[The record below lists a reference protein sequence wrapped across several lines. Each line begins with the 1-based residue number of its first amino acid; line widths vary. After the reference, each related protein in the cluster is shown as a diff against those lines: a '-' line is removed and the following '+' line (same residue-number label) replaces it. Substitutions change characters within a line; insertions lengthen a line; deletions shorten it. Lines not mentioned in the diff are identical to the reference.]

1 MCLVGAGRVER
12 RSQNQTAATR
22 RQTAEALIFAGF
34 ERPAYTAI
42 PNELLDVLM
51 PRLSPAE
58 LKVTL
63 YVARRTF
70 GFKKGSDRISASQFE
85 RGIIRSDGQILDHG
99 TGLSRRAVYLALDSL
114 TRKGILLRNRHSS
127 QERGDEANE
136 YALNITEEDSSAAMT
151 RALRDGQPFAGVQA
165 PAYTLT
171 PDEVFDVLLYLLSP
185 AEMKVLLY
193 VVRRTFGF
201 NKINDRISLS
211 QFVRGIVK
219 RDGTQL
225 DLGTG
230 LTRRTIQ
237 LALDSLV
244 EQHVLLR
251 RRSRNENGDEPNEY
265 ALNIIGVD
273 PWPSS
278 GGRPF
283 PSSKNPTLDNPNTSL
298 RPNVF
303 NEEKRAAGGSVRD
316 GGVIHAEGGVIYA
329 PESVPISLGSASNA
343 PTSASAA
350 LGERYQF
357 TPRLKTDTR
366 GGLQVM
372 TDPECNENAHKIQPD
387 KIQPDKRQ
395 FDKSLLTT
403 GQSHKSDL
411 KRRCVEGLVA
421 EILAVTGDRRSR
433 NFYLKLAWNLPE
445 DVIRTAISDT
455 RAENSTGRIRKSAAA
470 FFTDWVKTLV
480 RNRGLKMP

>member
-1 MCLVGAGRVER
+1 MFVGAGRVER
-12 RSQNQTAATR
+12 RSQNQRAATL

-85 RGIIRSDGQILDHG
+85 RGIIRSDGQVLDHG

-136 YALNITEEDSSAAMT
+136 YALNISEVDSSAAMSK
-151 RALRDGQPFAGVQA
+151 ALRDGQPFAGVQA
-165 PAYTLT
+165 PAYTLA

-185 AEMKVLLY
+185 AELKVLLY

-219 RDGTQL
+219 CDGTQL

-283 PSSKNPTLDNPNTSL
+283 PSSKNPTLGNPNTLL
-298 RPNVF
+298 RPNAV
-303 NEEKRAAGGSVRD
+303 NEQKRAADGSVC
-316 GGVIHAEGGVIYA
+316 EGGVIYA
-329 PESVPISLGSASNA
+329 PESVSISRGSVTNA
-343 PTSASAA
+343 PTSAFSTP
-350 LGERYQF
+350 GERYQF
-357 TPRLKTDTR
+357 IPRLNTDTQ
-366 GGLQVM
+366 GGLQVV
-372 TDPECNENAHKIQPD
+372 TEPQCNEDAHKIQL
-387 KIQPDKRQ
+387 DKRQ

-403 GQSHKSDL
+403 KQSPKSDL
-411 KRRCVEGLVA
+411 KRLCVEGLVA
-421 EILAVTGDRRSR
+421 EILTITGDRRSR

-455 RAENSTGRIRKSAAA
+455 RTEVSAGRIRKSAAA

-480 RNRGLKMP
+480 RTRGLKMP

>member
-1 MCLVGAGRVER
+1 VLVRFVGAGQVER
-12 RSQNQTAATR
+12 RFQNQIAATR
-22 RQTAEALIFAGF
+22 RRTAEALIFAGF

-51 PRLSPAE
+51 PQLSPAE

-85 RGIIRSDGQILDHG
+85 RGIIRGDGQVLDYG
-99 TGLSRRAVYLALDSL
+99 TGLSRRAVYLALESL
-114 TRKGILLRNRHSS
+114 TRKRILLRNRHSS

-136 YALNITEEDSSAAMT
+136 YALNITEEDSSAAMSS
-151 RALRDGQPFAGVQA
+151 ALRNGQPFPGVQA

-171 PDEVFDVLLYLLSP
+171 PDEVFDILLYLLSP

-201 NKINDRISLS
+201 NKLNDRISLS

-244 EQHVLLR
+244 ERHVLLR

-283 PSSKNPTLDNPNTSL
+283 PASNNPTFGNANTL
-298 RPNVF
+298 LQPNVVT
-303 NEEKRAAGGSVRD
+303 ESQKEADGSVHQGGVINTD
-316 GGVIHAEGGVIYA
+316 GGVINA
-329 PESVPISLGSASNA
+329 PESVSVTRGSASNA
-343 PTSASAA
+343 PVSAFVAW
-350 LGERYQF
+350 GERKQF
-357 TPRLKTDTR
+357 IPRLNTDTQ
-366 GGLQVM
+366 GGLHIVAE
-372 TDPECNENAHKIQPD
+372 PECNEDAHNIQSN
-387 KIQPDKRQ
+387 KKQIN
-395 FDKSLLTT
+395 KSLLTT
-403 GQSHKSDL
+403 TKFQNTDV
-411 KRRCVEGLVA
+411 KRLRVEGLVA

-455 RAENSTGRIRKSAAA
+455 RAETSAGRIRKSEGA
-470 FFTDWVKTLV
+470 FFTDWVKTLAKT
-480 RNRGLKMP
+480 RGLKMP

>member
-1 MCLVGAGRVER
+1 VFVGAGRVER

-85 RGIIRSDGQILDHG
+85 RGIIRSDGQVLDHG

-114 TRKGILLRNRHSS
+114 TRKGILLRMRHSS
-127 QERGDEANE
+127 EERGDEANE
-136 YALNITEEDSSAAMT
+136 YALNISEVDSSAAMSK
-151 RALRDGQPFAGVQA
+151 ALREGQPFAGVQA
-165 PAYTLT
+165 PAYTLA

-185 AEMKVLLY
+185 AELKVLLY

-237 LALDSLV
+237 VALDSLV

-265 ALNIIGVD
+265 ALNIVGVD
-273 PWPSS
+273 PWSSS
-278 GGRPF
+278 GGRPL
-283 PSSKNPTLDNPNTSL
+283 PSSKNPTLGNPNTLL
-298 RPNVF
+298 RPNVVD
-303 NEEKRAAGGSVRD
+303 EEKRAADGSVCD
-316 GGVIHAEGGVIYA
+316 GGVIFAGGGVINTE
-329 PESVPISLGSASNA
+329 ESVFISRGSASNA
-343 PTSASAA
+343 PTSAFAVP
-350 LGERYQF
+350 GERYQF
-357 TPRLKTDTR
+357 TPRLNSDTQ
-366 GGLQVM
+366 GGLQVA
-372 TDPECNENAHKIQPD
+372 TEPECNEDAHNIQS
-387 KIQPDKRQ
+387 DKRQ

-403 GQSHKSDL
+403 KQSQKPDL
-411 KRRCVEGLVA
+411 KRLCVEGLVA

-455 RAENSTGRIRKSAAA
+455 RTEISAGRIRKSAAA

-480 RNRGLKMP
+480 RTRGLKMP